1 MNLPSTSG
9 CPALSAAPVRLFHSR
24 DLDET
29 RSSVGRVFKP
39 HDLGVLGKRQQ
50 LDAFMD
56 HLPLGNASINRLCYG
71 ADVSIEP
78 DCLND
83 FLLVQ
88 MPLQGT
94 AQIRCGDQKITSSPF
109 RASVLSPTLPLHMR
123 WQGQCDQLIVRLERA
138 AIEAACSAQL
148 GYALPQPIEFQL
160 GMDLR
165 TRHGAAWRALV
176 QFLAT
181 SAFSADARQH
191 VLIAKQV
198 EALLIATLLSQHP
211 HNYSQALVA
220 PTQIPAPHYVRRAQE
235 YILAHYDEPITIDTL
250 ARHAAISGRSLH
262 KGFQQYVGT
271 SPMGFLRLVRLQKVR
286 EQLLRARQAGQTV
299 HVTRVALNAGFS
311 HLGHFSRVYRAQF
324 GETPTQ
330 TMAARTA

>member
-1 MNLPSTSG
+1 MNLRSISTTKG
-9 CPALSAAPVRLFHSR
+9 ATPVRLFHSR

-39 HDLGVLGKRQQ
+39 HDLGVLGRRQE

-94 AQIRCGDQKITSSPF
+94 AQIRCGDQKISSNPLL
-109 RASVLSPTLPLHMR
+109 ASVLTPTLPLHMR
-123 WQGQCDQLIVRLERA
+123 WQGQCDQLIVRLERTA
-138 AIEAACSAQL
+138 LEAACSAQL
-148 GYALPQPIEFQL
+148 GYALPRPIKFRL

-165 TRHGAAWRALV
+165 TRQGAAWRALV
-176 QFLAT
+176 QFLAS
-181 SAFSADARQH
+181 SAFSDHASQH
-191 VLIAKQV
+191 VLIARQV
-198 EALLIATLLSQHP
+198 EDLLITTLLSQHP
-211 HNYSQALVA
+211 HNYSQALSG
-220 PTQIPAPHYVRRAQE
+220 PAHTPPIHYVKRAEE
-235 YILAHYDEPITIDTL
+235 YILAHYSEPITVDML
-250 ARHAAISGRSLH
+250 ARHAAISSRSLH
-262 KGFQQYVGT
+262 KGFQQYKGT

-286 EQLLRARQAGQTV
+286 EKLLRAREAGQTV
-299 HVTRVALNAGFS
+299 QITRLALNAGFS
-311 HLGHFSRVYRAQF
+311 HLGHFTQAYRAQF
-324 GETPTQ
+324 GETPSQ
-330 TMAARTA
+330 TAAARKC